1 MNYLLNFFGST
12 RKVCNVTLSLG
23 EKYYLL
29 DEIKEY
35 FEKDNCNA
43 FDDSIIDMISS
54 VTTQYEPYKEKLR
67 SSELGKTQRWYL
79 SRVKNAA
86 LRERSFCS
94 RSRLLSLE
102 NFGLP
107 MKRAN
112 HQ

>member
-35 FEKDNCNA
+35 FEEDHCNA

-54 VTTQYEPYKEKLR
+54 VATQYEPYKEKVR

-86 LRERSFCS
+86 LRERSLCS

-102 NFGLP
+102 NFG
-107 MKRAN
+107 
-112 HQ
+112 